1 MAGRYQLVFRRPVYV
16 KLAVVLAFDIGKQN
30 GVGIDAYRKVIAQ
43 VDVRQRTYRRFED
56 FRGRRVLVGTVGPV
70 RYLDLY
76 FIVRIEL
83 GLERSAR
90 APLFGNPVDEPFYYG
105 TRLNRHV
112 GGYLHRDF
120 VAGADGFRTYQ
131 RNDRI
136 EVAEVFDRQNRLA
149 VLLPRRVGVNRVV
162 GFGFR
167 HDARYTATVAV
178 TVHGLGQIQGREN
191 TVRVAAYTER
201 IGVDAFVGRKRIGKR
216 IDQINPVAVA
226 RIHLPLVSQVY
237 TRSRNLERGHRTVAD
252 RRAFGML
259 DDTRVGN
266 DIHPGGVADATLP
279 RFVDFRFITRGGAR
293 TYLNGIATGV
303 HRHKERERRP
313 RVSGAFATARYA
325 YFNAFAG
332 QDVLV
337 GRDADFGLVD
347 NMNPDDIGLFG
358 LVVNATQARIQIY
371 PNMVAVGEV
380 LNHIVTARLNRIA
393 VAVPYKYRIVTR
405 VDGRLRK
412 ADRYALAGFN
422 RIKVGG
428 DIGGN
433 LYVDASVEFHL
444 HRDGRR
450 NIRTLF
456 NALQTRINRHANLVA
471 VVEAVDNHG
480 GGIGHTRQRVAVQ
493 APFKVRRVGVE
504 AVAPT
509 VTAYFKCNRR
519 AFANIVAR
527 QDGIDNRVN
536 LFDLL
541 GTDILNRRRPAVFIG
556 RAILA
561 DNLDFVG
568 AHHALGKVR
577 THGVLFGGSPA
588 TRTLPIVLRFVN
600 GIGGKEERIFRTN
613 QRVGVNV
620 ERGGVAGYRPF
631 GETVGKTAR
640 KGRYEFRLR
649 LHLNEAVR
657 NTTQVSRGT
666 NNRAIFGN
674 ETIRNT
680 AQVARTGRGDSPA
693 PPPG

>member
-1 MAGRYQLVFRRPVYV
+1 M
-16 KLAVVLAFDIGKQN
+16 
-30 GVGIDAYRKVIAQ
+30 
-43 VDVRQRTYRRFED
+43 T
-56 FRGRRVLVGTVGPV
+56 
-70 RYLDLY
+70 
-76 FIVRIEL
+76 
-83 GLERSAR
+83 
-90 APLFGNPVDEPFYYG
+90 
-105 TRLNRHV
+105 
-112 GGYLHRDF
+112 
-120 VAGADGFRTYQ
+120 
-131 RNDRI
+131 
-136 EVAEVFDRQNRLA
+136 EVFYRQNRFA
-149 VLLPRRVGVNRVV
+149 VLLPRRIGVNRVV
-162 GFGFR
+162 GVGFR

-178 TVHGLGQIQGREN
+178 TVHGLGQVQGRHGAI
-191 TVRVAAYTER
+191 RVATHIECVR
-201 IGVDAFVGRKRIGKR
+201 IDAFVGRKRIGKR
-216 IDQINPVAVA
+216 IDQINPVTVA
-226 RIHLPLVSQVY
+226 RIHLPLVSQVD
-237 TRSRNLERGHRTVAD
+237 TRSRNLERGHGAVAD
-252 RRAFGML
+252 RGAFGML
-259 DDTRVGN
+259 DDTRVGH
-266 DIHPGGVADATLP
+266 DIHPSGVADATLP

-313 RVSGAFATARYA
+313 RVSGTVATARYA
-325 YFNAFAG
+325 QFNTFAG

-337 GRDADFGLVD
+337 GRNADFGPVD
-347 NMNPDDIGLFG
+347 NMDADNIGLFG

-371 PNMVAVGEV
+371 PNLIAVGKV

-393 VAVPYKYRIVTR
+393 VAVPYKRRIVTR
-405 VDGRLRK
+405 IDRRLRK
-412 ADRYALAGFN
+412 ANRYALTGFN
-422 RIKVGG
+422 RIEVSG
-428 DIGGN
+428 DVGGN
-433 LYVDASVEFHL
+433 LYVDTLVEFHL
-444 HRDGRR
+444 HRDGGG

-456 NALQTRINRHANLVA
+456 NALQARVNRHADLVT
-471 VVEAVDNHG
+471 VVEAVDDHG
-480 GGIGHTRQRVAVQ
+480 GRIRHTRQRVAVQ

-556 RAILA
+556 GAILA

-568 AHHALGKVR
+568 THHACVEVR
-577 THGVLFGGSPA
+577 THGVLFGGGPA
-588 TRTLPIVLRFVN
+588 AGAFPIVLRLVN
-600 GIGGKEERIFRTN
+600 GVGGEEERVFRTN
-613 QRVGVNV
+613 QRVGIDM

-657 NTTQVSRGT
+657 NTTQVSRGK

-680 AQVARTGRGDSPA
+680 AQVSRGKNNRAIFSDKA
-693 PPPG
+693 VRNTA